1 LAGTFILTLG
11 LLVAVGYYYWIM
23 YKSQPVQA
31 IETIQ
36 KDNGKD
42 PVPHSSLGTDNLLD
56 KALRSLTRPN
66 HAGYP
71 YDSEQEKIMFQYWT
85 PLSK

>member
-1 LAGTFILTLG
+1 
-11 LLVAVGYYYWIM
+11 M

-66 HAGYP
+66 HAGY
-71 YDSEQEKIMFQYWT
+71 
-85 PLSK
+85 